1 MKKTVAL
8 ALAVL
13 LVLSAGCTTT
23 PKPRIED
30 PTPTKESSGPVDA
43 GVIVSKID
51 ALDEDFLMG
60 ADVSSLIAE
69 EDSGVVYYGFDG
81 TEQDP
86 LKTMQEAGVNCI
98 RVRVWVDPFDASGN
112 GYGGGNCTIDTAIAL
127 GKRAATYGM
136 KLLVDFHYSDFWA
149 DPSKQQAPKAW
160 VGMSLNEK
168 ASAITSYTTESLQ
181 KLKDAGVLPYM
192 VQIGNETTTGFCG
205 EEDWPAVYQLI
216 GAGASA
222 VRAFDPNILIAV
234 HFTNPEDGKF
244 KNFAFLLDHFKV
256 DYDVF
261 ATSYYPYWHGTL
273 ENLAEQ
279 LKLVSDTY
287 GKKVMVAE
295 TAWAYT
301 LADSDGHAN
310 TIGEKPNYEKQY
322 AFSTQGQT
330 NEIASVIQTV
340 SALGDA
346 AIGVFY
352 WEPAWIAVPADSLDA
367 RKALW
372 EKYGSGWASSF
383 AAEYDPKDAGVYYGG
398 CACENQALFDETG
411 HPLESLKTFSYVRTG
426 TVCPVKVDEV
436 APVYLT
442 VRRNNPVSLPDT
454 VTATNNDG
462 STAEIPVA
470 WETVDLAAMSAGET
484 GTYSV
489 AGTAQGFP
497 VVCYIDIVEENYLDN
512 PGFEDTDT
520 SMWAITPIASGIQTD
535 FQKKKMDAHSGEYS
549 LHFWNADAVE
559 WRAEQTVSGLKPG
572 NYRFTLSAQGGDI
585 GDNAEIYLYAVADG
599 ITYTMPFSLTGWVDW
614 QQPVIDSIPVSGGEI
629 TIGVYVKCAGGGWGT
644 LDDWLLNPVE

>member
-13 LVLSAGCTTT
+13 LMLSAGCTTT

-30 PTPTKESSGPVDA
+30 PTPTQEASGPVDA

-69 EDSGVVYYGFDG
+69 ENSGVVYYGFDG

-98 RVRVWVDPFDASGN
+98 RVRVWVDPFDANGN

-127 GKRAATYGM
+127 GQRAANYGM

-160 VGMSLNEK
+160 AGMSLDEK
-168 ASAITSYTTESLQ
+168 AGVITSYTTESLQ

-273 ENLAEQ
+273 ENLMEQ

-330 NEIASVIQTV
+330 NEIASVIQTI

-383 AAEYDPKDAGVYYGG
+383 AAEYAPKDAGIYYGG

-436 APVYLT
+436 AHVYLT

-462 STAEIPVA
+462 TTAEISVA

-484 GTYSV
+484 STYSV

-497 VVCYIDIVEENYLDN
+497 VSCYIDIVEENYLDN

-559 WRAEQTVSGLKPG
+559 WRAEQTVSGLKSG

-599 ITYTMPFSLTGWVDW
+599 ITYTMPFTLTGWVDW

-629 TIGVYVKCAGGGWGT
+629 TVGVYVKCAGGGWGT